1 MDVRKNRTAT
11 SKINKSFFYFF
22 FLHKTN
28 NILQV
33 VGTSV
38 KEMGLSTRW
47 RTDIPAFNS
56 YKWCPTIRWIH
67 QFKMIQIKLL
77 MFVFFVF
84 GMTES
89 ASTER
94 RQKPKRAAVISLPF
108 AATNGVRWTQ
118 QIIVPV
124 LAMINQTN
132 TYLWLDFQMHT
143 RMPTANN
150 LTKLYQSFGR
160 STNINE
166 HFLDE
171 QIANQERKIVYQ
183 HIESFFNK

>member
-1 MDVRKNRTAT
+1 
-11 SKINKSFFYFF
+11 
-22 FLHKTN
+22 
-28 NILQV
+28 
-33 VGTSV
+33 
-38 KEMGLSTRW
+38 
-47 RTDIPAFNS
+47 
-56 YKWCPTIRWIH
+56 
-67 QFKMIQIKLL
+67 
-77 MFVFFVF
+77 
-84 GMTES
+84 MTES